1 MEIKKKIAVCGD
13 SYCVAELISDDRL
26 HFSQVLEDRYG
37 YDILPLALAG
47 CSNTC
52 IAFQIQAAIKLDADI
67 VIYNMTFPS
76 RIDIVMA
83 PEYVNFSQGIKNF
96 AYPFTNDT
104 GYDTIHVGNRFA
116 PIFSTTIDGLDSKF
130 GMVEKL
136 TQQHVDAAKSYLLNF
151 YHHSWKQEIDSWI
164 LAYWHQQII
173 DAGKLPIPLI
183 NNSPVKV
190 EFDPELGQAIYDFT
204 KNNPDYPR
212 VYHTDGLSQQIT
224 AEKIHQHIKKKL
236 T

>member
-1 MEIKKKIAVCGD
+1 
-13 SYCVAELISDDRL
+13 
-26 HFSQVLEDRYG
+26 VLEDRYG
-37 YDILPLALAG
+37 YNILPLALAG
-47 CSNTC
+47 CSNIC
-52 IAFQIQAAIKLDADI
+52 IAFQIQTAIKLDADI

-76 RIDIVMA
+76 RIDIIMA

-104 GYDTIHVGNRFA
+104 GYGTIHVGNRYS

-130 GMVEKL
+130 DMVEKL

-173 DAGKLPIPLI
+173 DAGKLPVPLI

-204 KNNPDYPR
+204 KNNPDYPK

-236 T
+236 TQ